1 MKASENNG
9 RLFNGSA
16 LRAHNELER
25 AEVHEDRAPI
35 NEVWKVCGIMTN
47 LRKVLFEI
55 SIREWDTTSM
65 ESLYRLN
72 GLICDASDMWAYI
85 CALDDEC
92 VKCNRNLIQ
101 LDMNRMIDLVAEI
114 CFNHKE
120 EYEAYL
126 NSIADN
132 KTSTGIDGNNER
144 EEKTM
149 KASKNNGRLFNG
161 SAYLVHRELPST
173 DDIRVDKIP
182 DNQVGLVCE
191 TMRSL
196 HKVIDEIKTED
207 WDTTSM
213 ESLYHLNGLIR
224 EAIKSWDYISLL
236 DRECV
241 KCDRLLIQSEL
252 NHMLTWVFEESCYN
266 HRNEY
271 LEYCNSIDYHNPIP
285 INDTKT
291 SSDSNDDVD
300 TDTSDDSQSESDDKT
315 QSFVDSILGTIEPI
329 SNNCVQESPSP
340 VKINRVI
347 KLPEPFDGGL
357 VNRDDMFK
365 HAAYAARHIYPREN
379 NVPTTDEF
387 IDWNDVFASIASRA
401 WHFPDVGICTNENN
415 EEHVEKKTRPS
426 KDEYYLGIAEAVS
439 ARSTC
444 LRIHYG
450 SIICNNDRIVSSG
463 YNGAPMGAPNCDE
476 VGECYRVKNNIPHFT
491 RYETCQS
498 VHSEMNAIINA
509 SRTDM
514 LGGTLYL
521 VGKDVSS
528 GSYVE
533 GDCCP
538 MCRRAVINAG
548 ISQVVF
554 RTKDGGIRKVN
565 VSDWTNDCMFNND

>member
-9 RLFNGSA
+9 K
-16 LRAHNELER
+16 
-25 AEVHEDRAPI
+25 I
-35 NEVWKVCGIMTN
+35 
-47 LRKVLFEI
+47 
-55 SIREWDTTSM
+55 
-65 ESLYRLN
+65 
-72 GLICDASDMWAYI
+72 
-85 CALDDEC
+85 
-92 VKCNRNLIQ
+92 
-101 LDMNRMIDLVAEI
+101 
-114 CFNHKE
+114 
-120 EYEAYL
+120 
-126 NSIADN
+126 
-132 KTSTGIDGNNER
+132 
-144 EEKTM
+144 
-149 KASKNNGRLFNG
+149 FNG
-161 SAYLVHRELPST
+161 SAYIVYRELERAT
-173 DDIRVDKIP
+173 VHEYNVP
-182 DNQVGLVCE
+182 DNQVQKLSE

-196 HKVIDEIKTED
+196 YKVIDEIKTKD

-252 NHMLTWVFEESCYN
+252 NHMLTWVFEESCDN
-266 HRNEY
+266 HRDEY
-271 LEYCNSIDYHNPIP
+271 FKYCNSIEYLNPIP
-285 INDTKT
+285 INDNKT
-291 SSDSNDDVD
+291 SSDSNGDVD

-329 SNNCVQESPSP
+329 SNNRIYESPTKENLTTTSDG
-340 VKINRVI
+340 
-347 KLPEPFDGGL
+347 PFDGGL
-357 VNRDDMFK
+357 VNWDDMFK
-365 HAAYAARHIYPREN
+365 HAAYVARHVYPREN

-401 WHFPDVGICTNENN
+401 WHFPDVGICTKENN
-415 EEHVEKKTRPS
+415 DEHVEKKTRPS

-548 ISQVVF
+548 ISQVAF

>member
-1 MKASENNG
+1 MKANENNG

-16 LRAHNELER
+16 
-25 AEVHEDRAPI
+25 
-35 NEVWKVCGIMTN
+35 
-47 LRKVLFEI
+47 
-55 SIREWDTTSM
+55 
-65 ESLYRLN
+65 
-72 GLICDASDMWAYI
+72 YI
-85 CALDDEC
+85 
-92 VKCNRNLIQ
+92 
-101 LDMNRMIDLVAEI
+101 
-114 CFNHKE
+114 
-120 EYEAYL
+120 
-126 NSIADN
+126 
-132 KTSTGIDGNNER
+132 
-144 EEKTM
+144 
-149 KASKNNGRLFNG
+149 
-161 SAYLVHRELPST
+161 VHRELPST
-173 DDIRVDKIP
+173 DDIRMDKIP
-182 DNQVGLVCE
+182 DNQVEPVCE
-191 TMRSL
+191 KMRIL
-196 HKVIDEIKTED
+196 HKVIDEIKTTD

-236 DRECV
+236 NKECV
-241 KCDRLLIQSEL
+241 KCDRPLIQSEL
-252 NHMLTWVFEESCYN
+252 SHMVMWAFEETCYN
-266 HRNEY
+266 HYAEY
-271 LEYCNSIDYHNPIP
+271 MAYRNSIDN
-285 INDTKT
+285 NKT
-291 SSDSNDDVD
+291 SSDSNGDVD
-300 TDTSDDSQSESDDKT
+300 TETSDDSQTESDDKT
-315 QSFVDSILGTIEPI
+315 LSFVDSILGTIKPI
-329 SNNCVQESPSP
+329 SNNHKYP
-340 VKINRVI
+340 VEINRAI
-347 KLPEPFDGGL
+347 KSYEPVEGGL
-357 VNRDDMFK
+357 VNWDDMFK
-365 HAAYAARHIYPREN
+365 HAAYITQHADPKEN
-379 NVPTTDEF
+379 NVPTT
-387 IDWNDVFASIASRA
+387 N
-401 WHFPDVGICTNENN
+401 G
-415 EEHVEKKTRPS
+415 EHVEKKTRPS

-476 VGECYRVKNNIPHFT
+476 IGECYRVKNNIPHFT

-565 VSDWTNDCMFNND
+565 VSDWTNNCMFNND

>member
-1 MKASENNG
+1 MKASKNNG

-16 LRAHNELER
+16 YIARRELGRAV
-25 AEVHEDRAPI
+25 VHEDKAPI
-35 NEVWKVCGIMTN
+35 NQVRRLSETMRNLNKVIDDITVN
-47 LRKVLFEI
+47 
-55 SIREWDTTSM
+55 EWDTTSM

-72 GLICDASDMWAYI
+72 GLIREASDMWVYI

-92 VKCNRNLIQ
+92 VKCERKLIQ
-101 LDMNRMIDLVAEI
+101 QEMNQMIELVAKEI

-120 EYEAYL
+120 EYDAYL
-126 NSIADN
+126 NSI
-132 KTSTGIDGNNER
+132 
-144 EEKTM
+144 
-149 KASKNNGRLFNG
+149 
-161 SAYLVHRELPST
+161 
-173 DDIRVDKIP
+173 DDK
-182 DNQVGLVCE
+182 
-191 TMRSL
+191 
-196 HKVIDEIKTED
+196 
-207 WDTTSM
+207 
-213 ESLYHLNGLIR
+213 
-224 EAIKSWDYISLL
+224 
-236 DRECV
+236 
-241 KCDRLLIQSEL
+241 
-252 NHMLTWVFEESCYN
+252 
-266 HRNEY
+266 
-271 LEYCNSIDYHNPIP
+271 
-285 INDTKT
+285 KT
-291 SSDSNDDVD
+291 SSDSNGDAD
-300 TDTSDDSQSESDDKT
+300 TDPSDDSRSESDDKT
-315 QSFVDSILGTIEPI
+315 QSFVDVDSILGTIEPI
-329 SNNCVQESPSP
+329 SNNRVHKYP
-340 VKINRVI
+340 VETNRAI
-347 KLPEPFDGGL
+347 KPKGPFEGGL
-357 VNRDDMFK
+357 VNWDDMFK
-365 HAAYAARHIYPREN
+365 HAAYAARHVYPKEN
-379 NVPTTDEF
+379 NVPTT
-387 IDWNDVFASIASRA
+387 ND
-401 WHFPDVGICTNENN
+401 
-415 EEHVEKKTRPS
+415 EHVEKKTRPS

>member
-1 MKASENNG
+1 MKANENNG
-9 RLFNGSA
+9 R
-16 LRAHNELER
+16 
-25 AEVHEDRAPI
+25 I
-35 NEVWKVCGIMTN
+35 
-47 LRKVLFEI
+47 
-55 SIREWDTTSM
+55 
-65 ESLYRLN
+65 
-72 GLICDASDMWAYI
+72 
-85 CALDDEC
+85 
-92 VKCNRNLIQ
+92 
-101 LDMNRMIDLVAEI
+101 
-114 CFNHKE
+114 
-120 EYEAYL
+120 
-126 NSIADN
+126 
-132 KTSTGIDGNNER
+132 
-144 EEKTM
+144 
-149 KASKNNGRLFNG
+149 FNG

-173 DDIRVDKIP
+173 DDIRVDKVS

-191 TMRSL
+191 KLRIL
-196 HKVIDEIKTED
+196 HKVIDEIKTKD

-213 ESLYHLNGLIR
+213 ESLYHLNDLIR
-224 EAIKSWDYISLL
+224 KAIKSWDYISLL

-252 NHMLTWVFEESCYN
+252 NRMLTWVFEESCYN
-266 HRNEY
+266 HRDEY
-271 LEYCNSIDYHNPIP
+271 VEYCNSIDYLNPIP
-285 INDTKT
+285 INDNKT
-291 SSDSNDDVD
+291 SSDSKDDVD

-315 QSFVDSILGTIEPI
+315 QSFVDVDSILGTIEPKH
-329 SNNCVQESPSP
+329 P
-340 VKINRVI
+340 VEINRAI
-347 KLPEPFDGGL
+347 KSNGPFDGGL
-357 VNRDDMFK
+357 VNWDDMFK
-365 HAAYAARHIYPREN
+365 HAAYVARHVYPKEN
-379 NVPTTDEF
+379 NVPITTD
-387 IDWNDVFASIASRA
+387 
-401 WHFPDVGICTNENN
+401 
-415 EEHVEKKTRPS
+415 EHVEKNTRPS

-463 YNGAPMGAPNCDE
+463 YNGAPMDAPNCDE

-514 LGGTLYL
+514 IGGTLYL
-521 VGKDVSS
+521 IGKDVSS

>member
-9 RLFNGSA
+9 KLFNGCAHRS
-16 LRAHNELER
+16 HNELER

-85 CALDDEC
+85 RTLDDEC
-92 VKCNRNLIQ
+92 VKCNRNFIQ
-101 LDMNRMIDLVAEI
+101 WDMNQMTELVSREI

-132 KTSTGIDGNNER
+132 KTS
-144 EEKTM
+144 
-149 KASKNNGRLFNG
+149 
-161 SAYLVHRELPST
+161 
-173 DDIRVDKIP
+173 
-182 DNQVGLVCE
+182 
-191 TMRSL
+191 
-196 HKVIDEIKTED
+196 
-207 WDTTSM
+207 
-213 ESLYHLNGLIR
+213 
-224 EAIKSWDYISLL
+224 
-236 DRECV
+236 
-241 KCDRLLIQSEL
+241 
-252 NHMLTWVFEESCYN
+252 
-266 HRNEY
+266 
-271 LEYCNSIDYHNPIP
+271 
-285 INDTKT
+285 
-291 SSDSNDDVD
+291 SDSNGDVD
-300 TDTSDDSQSESDDKT
+300 TDTSDDSQSESDGKES
-315 QSFVDSILGTIEPI
+315 SFVDSILGTIEPI
-329 SNNCVQESPSP
+329 SNNHVRKSQD
-340 VKINRVI
+340 
-347 KLPEPFDGGL
+347 KLYQSITSNGPFDGGL
-357 VNRDDMFK
+357 VNWDDMFK
-365 HAAYAARHIYPREN
+365 HAAYVARHVYPKEN
-379 NVPTTDEF
+379 NAPTA
-387 IDWNDVFASIASRA
+387 N
-401 WHFPDVGICTNENN
+401 C
-415 EEHVEKKTRPS
+415 EHVEKKTRPS
-426 KDEYYLGIAEAVS
+426 KDEYYLGIADAVS

-514 LGGTLYL
+514 LGSTLYL

>member
-1 MKASENNG
+1 MMKANENNG
-9 RLFNGSA
+9 RIFTGSA
-16 LRAHNELER
+16 LTAHSELAR
-25 AEVHEDRAPI
+25 AEVHEDKAPI
-35 NEVWKVCGIMTN
+35 NEVWKVCKTLTN
-47 LRKVLFEI
+47 FSKALLKI
-55 SIREWDTTSM
+55 AIRAWDTTSM
-65 ESLYRLN
+65 ESL
-72 GLICDASDMWAYI
+72 
-85 CALDDEC
+85 
-92 VKCNRNLIQ
+92 
-101 LDMNRMIDLVAEI
+101 
-114 CFNHKE
+114 
-120 EYEAYL
+120 
-126 NSIADN
+126 
-132 KTSTGIDGNNER
+132 
-144 EEKTM
+144 
-149 KASKNNGRLFNG
+149 
-161 SAYLVHRELPST
+161 HR
-173 DDIRVDKIP
+173 
-182 DNQVGLVCE
+182 
-191 TMRSL
+191 
-196 HKVIDEIKTED
+196 
-207 WDTTSM
+207 
-213 ESLYHLNGLIR
+213 LNGLIR
-224 EAIKSWDYISLL
+224 EAIESWDYISLL

-252 NHMLTWVFEESCYN
+252 NRMIEQIAKEICFYHKD
-266 HRNEY
+266 EY
-271 LEYCNSIDYHNPIP
+271 EAYLNSIADN
-285 INDTKT
+285 KT
-291 SSDSNDDVD
+291 SSDSNGDAD
-300 TDTSDDSQSESDDKT
+300 TVTSDDSQSESDDKES
-315 QSFVDSILGTIEPI
+315 SFVDSILGPIKRI
-329 SNNCVQESPSP
+329 SNNHVRKSP
-340 VKINRVI
+340 VEVYQAM
-347 KLPEPFDGGL
+347 KLTGPFDGGL
-357 VNRDDMFK
+357 VNWDDMFK
-365 HAAYAARHIYPREN
+365 HAAYVARHVYPKEN
-379 NVPTTDEF
+379 SVLPT
-387 IDWNDVFASIASRA
+387 
-401 WHFPDVGICTNENN
+401 N

>member
-9 RLFNGSA
+9 K
-16 LRAHNELER
+16 
-25 AEVHEDRAPI
+25 I
-35 NEVWKVCGIMTN
+35 
-47 LRKVLFEI
+47 
-55 SIREWDTTSM
+55 
-65 ESLYRLN
+65 
-72 GLICDASDMWAYI
+72 
-85 CALDDEC
+85 
-92 VKCNRNLIQ
+92 
-101 LDMNRMIDLVAEI
+101 
-114 CFNHKE
+114 
-120 EYEAYL
+120 
-126 NSIADN
+126 
-132 KTSTGIDGNNER
+132 
-144 EEKTM
+144 
-149 KASKNNGRLFNG
+149 FNG
-161 SAYLVHRELPST
+161 SAYIVYRELERAT
-173 DDIRVDKIP
+173 VHEYNVP
-182 DNQVGLVCE
+182 DNQVQKLSE

-196 HKVIDEIKTED
+196 YKVIDEIKTKD

-252 NHMLTWVFEESCYN
+252 NHMLTWVFEESCDN
-266 HRNEY
+266 HRDEY
-271 LEYCNSIDYHNPIP
+271 FKYCNSIEYLNPIP
-285 INDTKT
+285 INDNKT
-291 SSDSNDDVD
+291 SSDSNGDVD

-329 SNNCVQESPSP
+329 SNNRIYESPTKENLTTTSDG
-340 VKINRVI
+340 
-347 KLPEPFDGGL
+347 PFDGGL
-357 VNRDDMFK
+357 VNWDDMFK
-365 HAAYAARHIYPREN
+365 HAAYVARHVYPREN
-379 NVPTTDEF
+379 NVSTTDEF
-387 IDWNDVFASIASRA
+387 IDWNDAFASRA
-401 WHFPDVGICTNENN
+401 WHFPDVGICTKENN
-415 EEHVEKKTRPS
+415 DEHVKKKTRPS